1 MQRQSRSDDHPPPH
15 SPHRLNRMF
24 GEINAFLLALAIGL
38 AALDFTCFALLKTST
53 EITWAQ
59 LTPTTPSPSL
69 ACERSIQSK
78 LEVPAASFAFK

>member
-38 AALDFTCFALLKTST
+38 AVLDFTCFALLKTST
-53 EITWAQ
+53 EIT
-59 LTPTTPSPSL
+59 
-69 ACERSIQSK
+69 
-78 LEVPAASFAFK
+78 